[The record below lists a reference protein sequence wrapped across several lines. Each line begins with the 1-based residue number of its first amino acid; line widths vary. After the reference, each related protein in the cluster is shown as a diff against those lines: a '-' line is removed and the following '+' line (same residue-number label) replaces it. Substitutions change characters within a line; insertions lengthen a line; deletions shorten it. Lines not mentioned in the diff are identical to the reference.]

1 MDDRQIFH
9 FDISGKANLDVDND
23 GDFILQNPDK
33 IEYIDISNAHY
44 ISNLEDRSDTD

>member
-1 MDDRQIFH
+1 MGDRQIFH
-9 FDISGKANLDVDND
+9 FDISGKANFDVNND
-23 GDFILQNPDK
+23 GDFILKNLDK